1 MKSYKILIIKH
12 KKWLNKQ
19 NVCHL
24 QVILNKYVLKC
35 HKNILLQYKKLGSY
49 CSINMKQIIIH
60 FFNCHT
66 FFRPTTKKHIFLKGL
81 NCKLKQKYINFFCRI
96 LNVLSNMK
104 SMSLHSGKEKMID
117 VIMETME
124 KDLPSFMSN
133 ILSYASNP
141 GLIISA
147 VLLMVWVVT

>member
-1 MKSYKILIIKH
+1 M
-12 KKWLNKQ
+12 
-19 NVCHL
+19 
-24 QVILNKYVLKC
+24 
-35 HKNILLQYKKLGSY
+35 
-49 CSINMKQIIIH
+49 
-60 FFNCHT
+60 
-66 FFRPTTKKHIFLKGL
+66 
-81 NCKLKQKYINFFCRI
+81 

>member
-1 MKSYKILIIKH
+1 
-12 KKWLNKQ
+12 
-19 NVCHL
+19 
-24 QVILNKYVLKC
+24 
-35 HKNILLQYKKLGSY
+35 
-49 CSINMKQIIIH
+49 
-60 FFNCHT
+60 
-66 FFRPTTKKHIFLKGL
+66 
-81 NCKLKQKYINFFCRI
+81 
-96 LNVLSNMK
+96 MK